1 MKVLHTSDW
10 HVGKRLKGESRL
22 VEHQQVLAEI
32 AEVARAEA
40 VDVIIVAGDVYE
52 SAAPAP
58 DVQAVALQALLDL
71 RDTGA
76 KVFVIAGNHDNPYQF
91 EALRP
96 VMAELDIAMLGHPA
110 RPESGGVVEV
120 TTRAGEHARVALLP
134 FCSQRYIVR
143 AEQLMAGDAAE
154 HAGDYAERMRA
165 LLTALTVDFS
175 ADAVNI
181 VVAHCMAR
189 GGKLGGG
196 ERDAQTVESYWVS
209 GTAFPAAHYVAL
221 GHLHLTQEIP
231 GSSPIYYCGSPI
243 QVDFGEQGD
252 AKHVLVVEAKPT
264 TPAKVR
270 TVPLASGVRLATVE
284 GTLAE
289 LWAQAEGLGDAYLRV
304 IAHEPARAGLADEVR
319 ALFGDRVVEVRL
331 DVSAAAD
338 SGVERPTRSG
348 RSSHDLFASYLAEQ
362 NFDDDRLIALF
373 DRLLDAET
381 LLDTEMRV

>member
-1 MKVLHTSDW
+1 MKLLHTSDW

-22 VEHQQVLAEI
+22 EEHKEVLAEI
-32 AEVARAEA
+32 AQVARDEA
-40 VDVIIVAGDVYE
+40 VDMIIVAGDVYE

-96 VMAELDIAMLGHPA
+96 VMAELDITMLGHPA
-110 RPESGGVVEV
+110 RPDGGGVVEV
-120 TTRAGEHARVALLP
+120 ATRGGELARVALLP

-154 HAGDYAERMRA
+154 YAGDYAERMRA
-165 LLTALTVDFS
+165 LLAALTVDFS
-175 ADAVNI
+175 DDAVNI

-189 GGKLGGG
+189 NGKLGGG

-221 GHLHLTQEIP
+221 GHLHLTQKIP
-231 GSSPIYYCGSPI
+231 GSSPIHYCGSPI
-243 QVDFGEQGD
+243 QVDFGEEGD
-252 AKHVLVVEAKPT
+252 AKHVLVVEAKKT

-270 TVPLASGVRLATVE
+270 SVALATGVRLATVE

-289 LWAQAEGLGDAYLRV
+289 LRALADGWGDAYLRV
-304 IAHEPARAGLADEVR
+304 IAHEPARAGLANEVR

-331 DVSAAAD
+331 DSPGGAD
-338 SGVERPTRSG
+338 GDRPQRSG
-348 RSSHDLFASYLAEQ
+348 RTAHELFASYLAEQ
-362 NFDDDRLIALF
+362 NHQDDRLLALF

-381 LLDTEMRV
+381 TV